1 MKILVTGGA
10 GYIGSHTVA
19 ELLKQGHEVIVF
31 DNLVSGHKEAV
42 KCPLVIGDL
51 LHKEEIAGAFE
62 KESFEA
68 VVHFAAFAAAGE
80 SMENPAKYFENNI
93 QGGVNLLEAMRK
105 HGVNKIVFSSSS
117 SVYGFPKKLPVKEE
131 EAKRPVSVYGET
143 KLMFESIL
151 YWYDQL
157 FGIKNVCLR
166 YFNAAG
172 ASLDASLGEAKEPP
186 TNIVPILM
194 KVALARLDSRNAR
207 QGQTEKFTIF
217 GDDYSTPD
225 GTCIRDY
232 THVLDLAS
240 AHVKAL
246 EYLEKGN
253 KSDCFNIGAGK
264 GYSNKEVVN
273 MVKKVTRVDF
283 KVELGPRRSGD
294 PDAVYA
300 DNGKA
305 KKVLGWE
312 PKYSD
317 LETIIKTAWNWHKAH
332 PRGYE
337 NS

>member
-19 ELLKQGHEVIVF
+19 ELLKQGHQVIVF
-31 DNLVSGHKEAV
+31 DNLISGHKEAI

-51 LHKEEIAGAFE
+51 LHKEEIASAFE
-62 KESFEA
+62 EENFEA

-105 HGVNKIVFSSSS
+105 FNVDKIVFSSTSA
-117 SVYGFPKKLPVKEE
+117 VYGFPDKLPVVEE
-131 EAKRPVSVYGET
+131 ESLPAGRQGKKPVSVYGES
-143 KLMFESIL
+143 KLMFEKIL
-151 YWYDQL
+151 DWYDQI
-157 FGIKNVCLR
+157 FKIKSVRLR

-172 ASLDASLGEAKEPP
+172 ASLDASIGEDKQPL
-186 TNIVPILM
+186 TNIVPVLM
-194 KVALARLDSRNAR
+194 NTALGKS
-207 QGQTEKFTIF
+207 EKFILF

-232 THVLDLAS
+232 VHVLDLAS

-246 EYLEKGN
+246 KYLSLNNESN
-253 KSDCFNIGAGK
+253 YFNMGTGK
-264 GYSNKEVVN
+264 GYSNKEVLE
-273 MVKKVTRVDF
+273 MVKKVTEIDF
-283 KVELGPRRSGD
+283 KVEIGPRRSGD

-300 DNGKA
+300 DNAKI
-305 KKVLGWE
+305 KKVLDWE

-317 LETIIKTAWNWHKAH
+317 LETIIKTAWKWHKTH
-332 PRGYE
+332 PQGFV
-337 NS
+337 SK